1 MKARSPMIWSL
12 VAISTLLLAL
22 PSDVLADRGPFK
34 ELDPP
39 YALTDPE
46 VPDGRMP
53 SRVAGGSSS
62 SIVADEEPVGDTS
75 AVRERLM
82 ERILRILRALAP
94 GGLLR

>member
-1 MKARSPMIWSL
+1 MIWSL

-53 SRVAGGSSS
+53 SRVAGVRPSA
-62 SIVADEEPVGDTS
+62 VVDDEVRITDTRA
-75 AVRERLM
+75 AVRENLL
-82 ERILRILRALAP
+82 ERILRVLRALAL
-94 GGLLR
+94 GGSVR